1 MRCNYRDFRSAT
13 KTSGSEKNLRASLLV
28 NYFRISMLP
37 LVLLLCF
44 ASLNLES
51 EGQADDAVLT
61 TANDLFLQ
69 ARQYESNKQYYLAL
83 RSFQAAYRLFPQD
96 KRFLREARKL
106 ANYYR
111 GKVKLYLENGQM
123 LLLPVLYPNGTVE
136 SKPAQPGSA
145 DDLVASFFRQYS
157 IPIFRND
164 SPKCAVHTS
173 ETRVSCSTNRDDFVA
188 NCCRISRPFS
198 VSRSPPVLS
207 GWWWLVHGNGA
218 HLPIHGLRRRSQRG
232 EQQSPRIIRG
242 YRACKDFSRRRSA
255 CSIHFG
261 CAQPEASSF
270 SCLTIF
276 DLSPTKNTSLLSARP
291 RCKLVRRTLP

>member
-1 MRCNYRDFRSAT
+1 MSTSISAPSWIVCCFSHRFSFVFVRIFFFAGKLRVRCNYRDFRSAT

-69 ARQYESNKQYYLAL
+69 ARQYDSNKQYYLAL

-123 LLLPVLYPNGTVE
+123 LLLPVLYPNGTV
-136 SKPAQPGSA
+136 
-145 DDLVASFFRQYS
+145 
-157 IPIFRND
+157 
-164 SPKCAVHTS
+164 
-173 ETRVSCSTNRDDFVA
+173 
-188 NCCRISRPFS
+188 
-198 VSRSPPVLS
+198 
-207 GWWWLVHGNGA
+207 
-218 HLPIHGLRRRSQRG
+218 
-232 EQQSPRIIRG
+232 
-242 YRACKDFSRRRSA
+242 
-255 CSIHFG
+255 
-261 CAQPEASSF
+261 
-270 SCLTIF
+270 
-276 DLSPTKNTSLLSARP
+276 
-291 RCKLVRRTLP
+291 